1 MRLNKHFIAYV
12 LTFAMVLSLGN
23 INEVLAA
30 DTLLA
35 SANATASSNASSNAS
50 ANASE
55 SASQNASADTASS
68 EARAFIDGLGLKA
81 AASGKTYSGKYRLYI
96 KNIDRKY
103 KIKNVKVSADASGEG
118 VSAVTFTYETTIS
131 YKMNKKFVKKVAK
144 TKKAK
149 RTCGNWYYAVVDNNS
164 GLCVE
169 DASSDGVSVSNDSW
183 KYSSYQKVKSGK
195 YSLKVAKK
203 ATTNVTILVS
213 DDKINDTSLIVGIST
228 IQKNTDSDKAFWS
241 GSESFDKTSMY
252 SLYKGYAKV
261 LKLSDIK

>member
-35 SANATASSNASSNAS
+35 SANATASSNAS

-55 SASQNASADTASS
+55 SASQNASADAASS

-144 TKKAK
+144 TKKSK

>member
-35 SANATASSNASSNAS
+35 SANATASSNAS

-55 SASQNASADTASS
+55 SASQNASADAASS